1 MDRNFPRAIKLVLAH
16 EGGWADHPKD
26 PGGATMKGVTL
37 ATFRQ
42 FVKPNGTKADLRNIT
57 DQQLATVYRKHYW
70 DAVKA
75 DHLPDGLDY
84 AVFDY
89 AVNSG
94 PARAAKHLQAV
105 LGVAQDGVIGAT
117 TLAAANRQPADDVI
131 KALCAKRMTF
141 LRGLETWSTFGK
153 GWERRVTGVR
163 TEALAMAGASTP
175 LPTPK
180 HSPVPP
186 VTGTA
191 VAAGGII
198 AALAAFSTAISTKA
212 CDWFGLFCG

>member
-1 MDRNFPRAIKLVLAH
+1 MNRNFERALKLVLVH
-16 EGGWADHPKD
+16 EGGWADHPQD

-37 ATFRQ
+37 ETFRQ
-42 FVKPNGTKADLRNIT
+42 FVKPGASKADLRKIT
-57 DQQLATVYRKHYW
+57 DAQLAQVYRKHYW

-75 DHLPDGLDY
+75 DQLPDGLDY

-105 LGVAQDGVIGAT
+105 LGVAQDGVIGPA
-117 TLAAANRQPADDVI
+117 TLAASSRQPAADVI

-141 LRGLETWSTFGK
+141 LRGLKTWGTFGK

-163 TEALAMAGASTP
+163 SEALALASAP
-175 LPTPK
+175 PQPIPAPKPAPAAPTPATIERK
-180 HSPVPP
+180 PSSSNWLA
-186 VTGTA
+186 TLIEA
-191 VAAGGII
+191 I
-198 AALAAFSTAISTKA
+198 AKVFRK
-212 CDWFGLFCG
+212 